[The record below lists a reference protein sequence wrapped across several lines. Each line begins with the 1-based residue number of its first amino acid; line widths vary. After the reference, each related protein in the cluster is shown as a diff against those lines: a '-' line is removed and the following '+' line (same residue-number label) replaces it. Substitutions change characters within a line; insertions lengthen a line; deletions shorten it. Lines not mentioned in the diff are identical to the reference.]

1 MKRTNILYF
10 VFSIALLNS
19 FSIKTMF
26 QKKQLNTVPTWQTKL
41 KQEYIQ
47 KIQVTIK
54 KIDPE
59 GNIFKKIVSDDVF
72 RENIVDTILNDY
84 QNKKAF
90 YKDIFANYF
99 KQNKKF
105 PNSLCGKALQ
115 QLRTEY
121 QKDFLTAQQKETQ
134 KINKFNQMVGELGK
148 KTIEKIEK
156 IFNKKLTIEQKTEVY
171 KTLQEYK
178 KPTIKPKVKT
188 KEREKKKE

>member
-115 QLRTEY
+115 QLRTE
-121 QKDFLTAQQKETQ
+121 
-134 KINKFNQMVGELGK
+134 
-148 KTIEKIEK
+148 
-156 IFNKKLTIEQKTEVY
+156 
-171 KTLQEYK
+171 
-178 KPTIKPKVKT
+178 
-188 KEREKKKE
+188 